1 MSSDS
6 KTRVEIGFD
15 GGLIVVTKLTDE
27 EWKKLEQALERRS
40 EGVRLIGEDEAEFYV
55 DPAKISY
62 VKREAHLGRV
72 GF

>member
-1 MSSDS
+1 MADA

-15 GGLIVVTKLTDE
+15 GGLIVVTKLTADE
-27 EWKKLEQALERRS
+27 WSTLEQALERRS
-40 EGVRLIGEDEAEFYV
+40 EGVRLVGEDETEFYV

-62 VKREAHLGRV
+62 VKRDSTSERV